1 MNLTDFIPNKNISIK
16 LFLVVGLFFLI
27 LATSPESNGQSS
39 NNIKPFGNGIAAKKF
54 YSSTVDSKNVVW
66 FLTESGI
73 VSYNGNTW
81 SLHNQNPQLNA
92 AESKHLL
99 ATTAAEGDEIWVA
112 TQSGA
117 NIFASPVDKNSSIKN
132 FTTANSKIVGNK
144 VVSIAGGQMN
154 IRWIV
159 SENGVAA
166 LYNNNWI
173 KNDYAERYPEDIFQ
187 YYPISSSAAN
197 PKGDTLYVGTLGGG
211 VMRFFKD
218 QQLDAVSGAS
228 EFAVWGPILIPSDTV
243 FCVHISAD
251 GTQWMGTNKGA
262 AKHVGNNTLEGWF
275 AFDTKSGLVDNQV
288 QAVQTDS
295 KGNIYFGTPKGLSVL
310 SGKQWTTYT
319 LGNGLVS
326 NNILTIVID
335 REDNAWL
342 GTDNGVSC
350 LKNGSI
356 ISFQ

>member
-1 MNLTDFIPNKNISIK
+1 MNLTDFIPNKNISVK
-16 LFLVVGLFFLI
+16 LFLAIGLFFLTM
-27 LATSPESNGQSS
+27 ATSSESKGQSS
-39 NNIKPFGNGIAAKKF
+39 NSIKPFGNGIVAKKF
-54 YSSTVDSKNVVW
+54 YSSTVDNKNTIW

-73 VSYNGNTW
+73 VSYNGKEWT
-81 SLHNQNPQLNA
+81 LHNKNPKILASEAKQLA
-92 AESKHLL
+92 YISGS
-99 ATTAAEGDEIWVA
+99 EGDEIWLA
-112 TQSGA
+112 TPTGA
-117 NIFASPVDKNSSIKN
+117 NAVASPVDMNSVVKNL
-132 FTTANSKIVGNK
+132 TTLNSKIVGNK

-154 IRWIV
+154 IRWVV

-166 LYNNNWI
+166 IYNNNWI

-187 YYPISSSAAN
+187 YYPISSAAAT

-218 QQLDAVSGAS
+218 QQVDAVSGAS

-243 FCVHISAD
+243 FCVHIAAD

-275 AFDTKSGLVDNQV
+275 AFDTKSGLADNQV

-310 SGKQWTTYT
+310 SGKEWTTYT

-342 GTDNGVSC
+342 GTDNGISC